1 MNGVTLKKSLIEK
14 IDTLSEE
21 QINSV
26 MAFVEALQN
35 PLENSQ
41 QADKQR
47 KALAEEFKQLCS
59 ETQSL
64 FADNSITEEQIQA
77 EIDAYRRGE

>member
-14 IDTLSEE
+14 INTLSDE

-26 MAFVEALQN
+26 MSFVEALQN
-35 PLENSQ
+35 PLENNQ

-64 FADNSITEEQIQA
+64 FADNPITEKQIQS
-77 EIDAYRRGE
+77 EINAYRRGE

>member
-1 MNGVTLKKSLIEK
+1 MNELTLKKSLIEK
-14 IDTLSEE
+14 INTLSEE
-21 QINSV
+21 HVNLV
-26 MAFVEALQN
+26 MSFVEALQN

-64 FADNSITEEQIQA
+64 FANNPITEEQIQS
-77 EIDAYRRGE
+77 EIDAYRRGG